1 MTTQPPTRDA
11 ASDLPP
17 ECRAFD
23 AALADYLENTL
34 DGDARAAADA
44 HRASCAR
51 CDALVRDLDAIR
63 AEAAELR
70 PFAPTRDLW
79 PGIAASIG
87 TPIISLDHAR
97 RRNRSWISTRVAAAL
112 VLLSAGTTYVVA
124 RMTTTPATPGGH
136 QVAVAPQQSP
146 ETAAPTGTPAAEN
159 PAATPA
165 PTGTTTPTVTPVAR
179 KQSTEA
185 TYAQEIAGLHA
196 VVEQRS
202 TQLDPHTRA
211 VIEHNLQVIDT
222 AIAESRRA
230 LANDPHSAFLA
241 DQLDQA
247 LDTKLEL
254 MRTVALLPART

>member
-1 MTTQPPTRDA
+1 MT
-11 ASDLPP
+11 SHL
-17 ECRAFD
+17 ECDAFD

-34 DGDARAAADA
+34 APEARAAADA

-70 PFAPTRDLW
+70 PFAPSRDLW
-79 PGIAASIG
+79 PGIAASIS
-87 TPIISLDHAR
+87 TSVASLDELDAR
-97 RRNRSWISTRVAAAL
+97 QRRPHRTWISPRVAAAL
-112 VLLSAGTTYVVA
+112 VLLTAGTTFVVA
-124 RMTTTPATPGGH
+124 RMTTGPAAPTH
-136 QVAVAPQQSP
+136 QVAVNPVNPQDAPQGTVP
-146 ETAAPTGTPAAEN
+146 IAPPATKPVTPG
-159 PAATPA
+159 PA
-165 PTGTTTPTVTPVAR
+165 TVTPVAR

-196 VVEQRS
+196 IVEQRS
-202 TQLDPHTRA
+202 PQLDPHTRA

-247 LDTKLEL
+247 LDTKLEML
-254 MRTVALLPART
+254 RTVALLPART